1 MSNKTKK
8 YILISAIILTLTF
21 VVSFLVFDRYLNNKL
36 IKREEQER
44 ETLAQENREV
54 LKNDELVVLCKDNKE
69 ERVVLLKDLKNELNL
84 SGEISEQKLSDVLK
98 NQGYEVVDISESRI
112 TYNREADSSLESNKY
127 YILEKDGS
135 LAIYKT
141 DDKGKASIEN
151 EKEDVFVD
159 RKPFK
164 QLPEIDQKKI
174 SDHEFI
180 FNNKQD
186 AQEKI
191 SELIS

>member
-98 NQGYEVVDISESRI
+98 NQGYEVVDLSES
-112 TYNREADSSLESNKY
+112 
-127 YILEKDGS
+127 
-135 LAIYKT
+135 
-141 DDKGKASIEN
+141 
-151 EKEDVFVD
+151 
-159 RKPFK
+159 
-164 QLPEIDQKKI
+164 
-174 SDHEFI
+174 
-180 FNNKQD
+180 
-186 AQEKI
+186 
-191 SELIS
+191 